1 MKMDK
6 NMDVETSEKPVK
18 KIKEPHDMVKKV
30 KEPKEKEPKEK
41 DTKKNGVDM
50 KDLKSKIKEIE
61 RSQKQNEKSL
71 QKINAIVSK
80 MK

>member
-1 MKMDK
+1 MYNKMKMDK

-18 KIKEPHDMVKKV
+18 KVKKV

-41 DTKKNGVDM
+41 EPKESKTLNTM
-50 KDLKSKIKEIE
+50 TDLKTMIKDVERKQKEHNKAIE
-61 RSQKQNEKSL
+61 
-71 QKINAIVSK
+71 KINKLVAK